1 MPISPKRKSAVN
13 VRRSDVME
21 QVAGDIRR
29 HYQSPLI
36 EAVREHGNELHLEN
50 MTLRL
55 AREFGFCNGVRRA
68 IDIAYAARRVFPEQ
82 RIFLIGEIIHN
93 PEVNRQL
100 DEMGLLRLPWTEMDA
115 SYDELHEG
123 DVVIIPA
130 FGVPVNFRTALED
143 KGVSIVDTT
152 CGDVVKVW
160 RRVKEYAQAG
170 ITSIIHGKANHEESI
185 ATASHA
191 LGQEGNGHFLIVFSR
206 QDVEILCNYIL
217 GQGDKDAFMHHFRHA
232 VSPGFDPDVHLH
244 SIGMAN
250 QTTMLKGETQ
260 QFQQLL
266 RASIAH
272 RDGGDTANFHAF
284 DTICGA
290 TQDRQSA
297 LFELLETPT
306 DAIFVVG
313 GYNSSNTTHLAD
325 IATELQPHTYFVS
338 GADCLTDLHRIRCFD
353 RIEKSERCVELPP
366 EASDLQRRW
375 SVGVTA
381 GASCPANLIEEVI
394 RRLAQLRGCFVPEN
408 ANELKETQN
417 PLRSQLK

>member
-1 MPISPKRKSAVN
+1 MPSSPKKKSAVN

-21 QVAGDIRR
+21 RVAADIRE
-29 HYQSPLI
+29 HYLSPLI
-36 EAVREHGNELHLEN
+36 DAIRSRCNVLSLEN
-50 MTLRL
+50 MAVRL

-100 DEMGLLRLPWTEMDA
+100 DEMGLLRLPWQKMDA
-115 SYDELHEG
+115 SYDDLREG

-130 FGVPVNFRTALED
+130 FGVPVSFRTALEE

-170 ITSIIHGKANHEESI
+170 ITSVIHGKANHEESI

-191 LGQEGNGHFLIVFSR
+191 LGQDGNGHFIIVFSR
-206 QDVEILCNYIL
+206 RDVEILCNYIL
-217 GQGDKDAFMHHFRHA
+217 GQGSREDFMAHFRDA
-232 VSPGFDPDVHLH
+232 VSPGFDPDVQLR
-244 SIGMAN
+244 SVGMAN

-272 RDGGDTANFHAF
+272 RDGGEDNFHAF

-290 TQDRQSA
+290 TQDRQTA
-297 LFELLETPT
+297 LFELLDTQT

-325 IATELQPHTYFVS
+325 IAAEHQPHTYFVS
-338 GADCLTDLHRIRCFD
+338 GADCLIDLHHIRCFD
-353 RIEKSERCVELPP
+353 RAEKREKTVLLPP
-366 EASDLQRRW
+366 QAADLARHW
-375 SVGVTA
+375 NVGMTA

-394 RRLAQLRGCFVPEN
+394 RRLAHLRGCTIPAKFDFDERTPQPG
-408 ANELKETQN
+408 A
-417 PLRSQLK
+417 

>member
-1 MPISPKRKSAVN
+1 MSASPKKSGTVN

-21 QVAGDIRR
+21 RVAGDIRE
-29 HYQSPLI
+29 HYLSPLI
-36 EAVREHGNELHLEN
+36 ESIRDNGNV
-50 MTLRL
+50 LRL
-55 AREFGFCNGVRRA
+55 ANMNVTLARQFGFCNGVRRA
-68 IDIAYAARRVFPEQ
+68 IDIAYAARRVFPGQ

-100 DEMGLLRLPWTEMDA
+100 DEMGLLRLPWRQMDS
-115 SYDELHEG
+115 SYDMLSEG

-130 FGVPVNFRTALED
+130 FGVPVSFRRALEE

-170 ITSIIHGKANHEESI
+170 ITSVIHGKANHEETI

-191 LGQEGNGHFLIVFSR
+191 LGQDGQGHFIIVFS
-206 QDVEILCNYIL
+206 QKDVEILCNYIL
-217 GQGDKDAFMHHFRHA
+217 GRGDKSEFMSHFGSS
-232 VSPGFDPDVHLH
+232 VSPGFDPDVHLL
-244 SIGMAN
+244 SVGMAN

-266 RASIAH
+266 RASVLH
-272 RDGGDTANFHAF
+272 RDGGSDANFHAF

-297 LFELLETPT
+297 LFELLETSS
-306 DAIFVVG
+306 DALFVVG
-313 GYNSSNTTHLAD
+313 GYNSSNTTHLAE
-325 IATELQPHTYFVS
+325 IAATRQPHTYFVS
-338 GADCLTDLHRIRCFD
+338 GADCLLDLGHVRCFHLG
-353 RIEKSERCVELPP
+353 EKRETVVELPP
-366 EASDLQRRW
+366 EAADTALPW
-375 SVGVTA
+375 NVCLTA

-394 RRLAQLRGCFVPEN
+394 RRLAELRGCTVPDT
-408 ANELKETQN
+408 ATA
-417 PLRSQLK
+417 

>member
-1 MPISPKRKSAVN
+1 MPSSPRKKSAVN

-21 QVAGDIRR
+21 RVALDIRE
-29 HYQSPLI
+29 HYLSPLI
-36 EAVREHGNELHLEN
+36 DSIRAKGNVLELQN
-50 MTLRL
+50 MTVRL
-55 AREFGFCNGVRRA
+55 AQEFGFCNGVRRA

-82 RIFLIGEIIHN
+82 RIYLIGEIIHN

-100 DEMGLLRLPWTEMDA
+100 DEMGLLRLPWQKMDA
-115 SYDELHEG
+115 SYDELREG

-130 FGVPVNFRTALED
+130 FGVPVSFRAALEQ

-170 ITSIIHGKANHEESI
+170 ITSVIHGKANHEESI
-185 ATASHA
+185 ATSSHA
-191 LGQEGNGHFLIVFSR
+191 LGQDGTGHFIIVFSSR
-206 QDVEILCNYIL
+206 DVEILCNYIL
-217 GQGDKDAFMHHFRHA
+217 GQGDRQSFLNHFRHA
-232 VSPGFDPDVHLH
+232 VSPGFDPDVHLR

-272 RDGGDTANFHAF
+272 RDGSEENFHAF

-297 LFELLETPT
+297 LYNLLETPT

-313 GYNSSNTTHLAD
+313 GYNSSNTTHLVD
-325 IATELQPHTYFVS
+325 IATQRQPHTYFVS
-338 GADCLTDLHRIRCFD
+338 GADCLVDLHHIRCFD
-353 RIEKSERCVELPP
+353 RREKREKTVSLPP
-366 EASDLQRRW
+366 EASDLGRHW
-375 SVGVTA
+375 SIGMTA

-394 RRLAQLRGCFVPEN
+394 RRLAELRGCTLP
-408 ANELKETQN
+408 
-417 PLRSQLK
+417 